1 MCRQSWPL
9 VNRCRQSDSDSEW
22 ILPTLFSVKFIDKG
36 LDKCQ
41 CTAPNPMQKV
51 TSHFYMHILSV
62 SSRHYHGAA
71 LTFTVANCWVAFE
84 RFPFLFFLLL
94 LVLLISHCLIKASA
108 SNLSSTRFVG
118 RFFSSTP
125 PPTRKC
131 ARAGR
136 NMLRGGARAA
146 PLAPCSG
153 PFLNFVKNTIV
164 ERKRLCWLRKEYAP
178 PGTFG
183 CTYF

>member
-125 PPTRKC
+125 LPHGSALVLGET
-131 ARAGR
+131 
-136 NMLRGGARAA
+136 
-146 PLAPCSG
+146 CSG
-153 PFLNFVKNTIV
+153 VVLEQRPS
-164 ERKRLCWLRKEYAP
+164 RLAADLSWTSLR
-178 PGTFG
+178 TQ
-183 CTYF
+183 